1 MPFATKHSSHLVG
14 AIVFAFI
21 MVCSGNA
28 AQTAEMTPANIRL
41 DFIIGG
47 KHAPWYVA
55 LEKGFYAKRG
65 LSATIQASTGSA
77 DTVRTVASV
86 WLRRGDDSLARRR
99 SDQKHQRPRRQ
110 IARDQP
116 RPSPM
121 VFDARVLPHQ

>member
-47 KHAPWYVA
+47 KHAPGMWRWKKV
-55 LEKGFYAKRG
+55 
-65 LSATIQASTGSA
+65 STPNA
-77 DTVRTVASV
+77 A
-86 WLRRGDDSLARRR
+86 
-99 SDQKHQRPRRQ
+99 
-110 IARDQP
+110 
-116 RPSPM
+116 
-121 VFDARVLPHQ
+121 